1 MKIWTLLIKQ
11 IKINIYENKKDLII
25 NKYYKEEPI
34 GFFEFRMF
42 NSDLNWQNYFYE
54 HEINVIIED
63 YDDFLKNKKN

>member
-1 MKIWTLLIKQ
+1 MS
-11 IKINIYENKKDLII
+11 

-42 NSDLNWQNYFYE
+42 NSDLNGQNYIYE
-54 HEINVIIED
+54 HEINVTIED